1 MNIRMSQ
8 GRLSRLYFC
17 SVAGVGI
24 LLSSRRGLYAIHND
38 SGDVMTGVALCFLG
52 YVFCRLNCELAPMLL
67 GFILGPLIE
76 ENLRW
81 APLI

>member
-1 MNIRMSQ
+1 
-8 GRLSRLYFC
+8 
-17 SVAGVGI
+17 
-24 LLSSRRGLYAIHND
+24 
-38 SGDVMTGVALCFLG
+38 MTGVALCFLG